1 MRDLRKNQETL
12 ISGQNIPVKKIIFRW
27 YKPIVVLAM
36 IVSII
41 LKPVLIAHLLGGW
54 ITKFFGTL
62 TQSIKIEGVTSFNFL
77 LIVFVFAFLF
87 YFVKQWLKSKSKETI
102 SGTRAMSN

>member
-12 ISGQNIPVKKIIFRW
+12 ISGQNIPVKRIMFRW
-27 YKPIVVLAM
+27 YKPIILLAI

-41 LKPVLIAHLLGGW
+41 LKPELIANILGSW

-62 TQSIKIEGVTSFNFL
+62 TESIKIEGIASFNFL
-77 LIVFVFAFLF
+77 LIVVFFVFLL
-87 YFVKQWLKSKSKETI
+87 YFVKQWFKSKSKETI
-102 SGTRAMSN
+102 SGTRAV